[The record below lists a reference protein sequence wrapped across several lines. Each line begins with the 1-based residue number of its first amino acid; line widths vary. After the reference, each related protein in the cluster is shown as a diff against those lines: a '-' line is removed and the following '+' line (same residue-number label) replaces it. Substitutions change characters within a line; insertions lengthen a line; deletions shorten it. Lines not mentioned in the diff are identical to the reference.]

1 METGKAIYSILT
13 GASLSGGATVHPE
26 VAPESTDFPFVV
38 YSIQNI
44 QPTNQKD
51 STSTMDDS
59 TLEVYIMSQ
68 NYGQCMTVGAECRTA
83 LDRNAGTFNGVEVQ
97 SIQFETA
104 EIAYNE
110 AQECYYIEQIYSV
123 RILRVGSAPAATL
136 LPLNASSLQ
145 IKETDGTPQAYC
157 TTLKFPAGTLTID
170 QSGGAGA
177 GIANYA
183 PVWEYSSF
191 SPDPTKLQGGA
202 AALDFSSQTPQQLPF
217 SVSQQTTGTHITA
230 NTGGMISSSV
240 DGWHRFTCFINFTS
254 DTHGHSPHFYFLID
268 TSKQIGEAGAMIP
281 AQHQVDHQPAQLMR
295 VLYLEAGQRVAVMA
309 YDESNKSGSIYVE
322 TAYLEVERIA

>member
-26 VAPESTDFPFVV
+26 VAPESTEFPFVV

-59 TLEVYIMSQ
+59 TLEVYTMSQ
-68 NYGQCMTVGAECRTA
+68 NYGQCMTVSAECRTA
-83 LDRNAGTFNGVEVQ
+83 LDRNAGTFGGVEVQ
-97 SIQFETA
+97 SIQFETG

-110 AQECYYIEQIYSV
+110 AQECYYVEQIYSV
-123 RILRVGSAPAATL
+123 RVLRVGSAPAATL
-136 LPLNASSLQ
+136 IPLNASSLL
-145 IKETDGTPQAYC
+145 IKETDASPSAYC
-157 TTLKFPAGTLTID
+157 TELKFPAGTLTID
-170 QSGGAGA
+170 QSGGEGA
-177 GIANYA
+177 GVANYA

-191 SPDPTKLQGGA
+191 TPDPSKLQGGA
-202 AALDFSSQTPQQLPF
+202 SALDFSSQTPQQLPF
-217 SVSQQTTGTHITA
+217 EVEQQTTGTHITA
-230 NTGGMISSSV
+230 NPGGMIISSV
-240 DGWHRFTCFINFTS
+240 DGWHRFTCFINFAS
-254 DTHGHSPHFYFLID
+254 DNHGHSPHFYFLIE

-281 AQHQVDHQPAQLMR
+281 AQHQVDHQPSQLTR
-295 VLYLEAGQRVAVMA
+295 LLYLQANQRVAVMA

-322 TAYLEVERIA
+322 SAYMEVERVA